1 MFDFSLEGAGKS
13 AHVDAAVAVDVT
25 VNWVTTTVCLQYIQL
40 QSKGLERVVIMI
52 VIIKTSCIQQRLLPV

>member
-40 QSKGLERVVIMI
+40 Q
-52 VIIKTSCIQQRLLPV
+52 